1 MTDGTDGTAAPGEIR
16 VMLVDDEALMRSGL
30 SLMLDGAAGMRV
42 VAQAANG
49 REAVHTLATR
59 DDIDVV
65 LMDIRMPVLDGIGA
79 LRMLP
84 PSAPP
89 VIVLTSFD
97 TDTYVLDALRA
108 GAAGFLLKSASP
120 GAIVAAVAA
129 AAEGQPLLNPEV
141 LVSLVRLAGTEVAT
155 GGSDAAPSAT
165 PAPAA
170 AGAPAVP
177 ARGDGGDGGDSA
189 PAGPLGQLSAREREI
204 AELVARGMSNPQI
217 GATLFISLPTVK
229 THVTR
234 IIDKLGVDNR
244 VQVALAVVED
254 RQRPGTR

>member
-1 MTDGTDGTAAPGEIR
+1 
-16 VMLVDDEALMRSGL
+16 
-30 SLMLDGAAGMRV
+30 
-42 VAQAANG
+42 
-49 REAVHTLATR
+49 
-59 DDIDVV
+59 
-65 LMDIRMPVLDGIGA
+65 
-79 LRMLP
+79 
-84 PSAPP
+84 
-89 VIVLTSFD
+89 
-97 TDTYVLDALRA
+97 
-108 GAAGFLLKSASP
+108 
-120 GAIVAAVAA
+120 
-129 AAEGQPLLNPEV
+129 
-141 LVSLVRLAGTEVAT
+141 
-155 GGSDAAPSAT
+155 SAT

>member
-1 MTDGTDGTAAPGEIR
+1 
-16 VMLVDDEALMRSGL
+16 MLVDDEALMRSGL

-120 GAIVAAVAA
+120 GAIVAAVA
-129 AAEGQPLLNPEV
+129 
-141 LVSLVRLAGTEVAT
+141 
-155 GGSDAAPSAT
+155 
-165 PAPAA
+165 
-170 AGAPAVP
+170 GAPAVP